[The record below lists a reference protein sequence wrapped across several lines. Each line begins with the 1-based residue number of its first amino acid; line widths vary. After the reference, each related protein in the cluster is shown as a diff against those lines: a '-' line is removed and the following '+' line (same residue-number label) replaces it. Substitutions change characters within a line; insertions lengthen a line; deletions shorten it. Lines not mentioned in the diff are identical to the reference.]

1 VDARIRS
8 QSYRL
13 LTWSYKTTTIIPR
26 GLLYCVVDHLRYLHD
41 EGDAHYRGDILV
53 TSNRLIGRLQA
64 SAANLEK
71 GEQNDFSLGEYS
83 QFLGDLAS
91 FLKRELYP
99 NISYQ
104 RHIIALQTIRLLL
117 ASSPGK
123 CRPRI
128 LEEFQN
134 LLVEDISLANSL
146 LNLLLDPFEDVR
158 EISMIIVQNMIQP
171 SIQQPSS
178 TLRMNS
184 IMAQMAKS
192 PDLIKR
198 VESLAAI
205 NCRSDH
211 ADGLGRLYGLN
222 ASVQM
227 LQGLIHRLQS
237 FILPID
243 AFELPSKVPLH
254 GILLGVMYGIAD
266 SFIPEDLQRHLLSI
280 CSKIWTLS
288 QPQLCIDSPEFANE
302 EVEDDSGVG
311 PKDLLA
317 YSWRALRDSR

>member
-1 VDARIRS
+1 MLAKTLLDCPRVSDSGYEVFTHLLSHADARIRS

-13 LTWSYKTTTIIPR
+13 LTWSYKTTTTIPR
-26 GLLYCVVDHLRYLHD
+26 GLLYCVVEHLKYLHD

-237 FILPID
+237 F
-243 AFELPSKVPLH
+243 
-254 GILLGVMYGIAD
+254 
-266 SFIPEDLQRHLLSI
+266 
-280 CSKIWTLS
+280 
-288 QPQLCIDSPEFANE
+288 
-302 EVEDDSGVG
+302 
-311 PKDLLA
+311 
-317 YSWRALRDSR
+317 